1 MPEPGSRRPHCR
13 VARAACGARQVRAL
27 LTCIALAASS
37 PALADAK
44 AGAKKAELCLLCH
57 KPDNRMAYVPT
68 LQGQTREY
76 LIAQLKSFKERRR
89 PDTAMQ
95 NNVAGLSVHDMA
107 DIADYFAAQRPVR
120 PHFTPEPEQ
129 IARGKEVAGALGCG
143 GCHGAGYAG
152 HKEAARLAGME
163 PRYLAIQLSLFA
175 AGKRPHPAATQLQ
188 QISPADAEVLAQF
201 FASLH

>member
-1 MPEPGSRRPHCR
+1 MKRRKRLHCR
-13 VARAACGARQVRAL
+13 RAWGACHASHLRAL

-68 LQGQTREY
+68 LEGQTREY

-89 PDTAMQ
+89 PDTVMQ
-95 NNVAGLSVHDMA
+95 NNVAGLSARDMA
-107 DIADYFAAQRPVR
+107 DIADYFAGQPPVR
-120 PHFTPEPEQ
+120 PQFTPEPAK
-129 IARGKEVAGALGCG
+129 IARGKAAAGARGCG
-143 GCHGAGYAG
+143 QCHGPAYAG

-163 PRYLAIQLSLFA
+163 PRYLATQLALFP
-175 AGKRPHPAATQLQ
+175 AGKRSHPAAAQLQ
-188 QISPADAEVLAQF
+188 QISTADAEGLAQF
-201 FASLH
+201 FASLD